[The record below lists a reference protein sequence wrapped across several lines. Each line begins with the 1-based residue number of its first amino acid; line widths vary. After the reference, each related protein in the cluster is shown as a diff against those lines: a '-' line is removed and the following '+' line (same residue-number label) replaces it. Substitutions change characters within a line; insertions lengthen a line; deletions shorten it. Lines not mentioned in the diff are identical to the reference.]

1 MNVITNVL
9 WYFVKYKWLEFI
21 ESFLSMWNG
30 ERYGIFEEKAFTSL
44 MLKITQRLRE
54 NETGARARC
63 VWERERE
70 IKDKERKESVWRC
83 VCGDWTPQVSVKIS
97 SHLSHSSV
105 YLSSVC
111 MLLRKRLKLIHI
123 SVETVSRSYH
133 TGMSTKH
140 HFNRHRDG
148 LRWSTS
154 CPTTN

>member
-1 MNVITNVL
+1 MNVITDVL

-21 ESFLSMWNG
+21 ESFLSMWHG
-30 ERYGIFEEKAFTSL
+30 ERYGIYEEKAFTSL
-44 MLKITQRLRE
+44 MLKITQCLRE
-54 NETGARARC
+54 NETGARC
-63 VWERERE
+63 VCERARE
-70 IKDKERKESVWRC
+70 IKDKERNKSEWRC
-83 VCGDWTPQVSVKIS
+83 VYGDWTPQVSMKIS

-111 MLLRKRLKLIHI
+111 MWLRKRLKLIHI
-123 SVETVSRSYH
+123 SVETVNRSSH
-133 TGMSTKH
+133 TGTSTKH